1 MNKFCAALSIAY
13 AFNLNWAF
21 GAEGGMPQLNP
32 EFLASQVFWL
42 ILIFSS
48 LYVIIWKLFLP
59 KITNSIENRKL
70 KIVNDLNETQKLKDN
85 AEKKLQEYNKIIEN
99 SKKDA
104 KKIIED
110 AKKIIEDGK
119 KKLDRE
125 IESKKQKF
133 NEEIEKELTNVEKE
147 IKNLKKSS
155 MLVIN
160 KIAEDISSE
169 IIKQVV
175 GTEINK
181 SKLSAVVQD
190 ISKKK
195 IENYL

>member
-32 EFLASQVFWL
+32 EFWSSQVFWL

-85 AEKKLQEYNKIIEN
+85 AEKKLQEYNEIIEN

-110 AKKIIEDGK
+110 GK
-119 KKLDRE
+119 KKLNRE

-155 MLVIN
+155 MLAIN

-195 IENYL
+195 IENFL

>member
-32 EFLASQVFWL
+32 EFWAAQIFWL

-110 AKKIIEDGK
+110 GK

-160 KIAEDISSE
+160 KIATDISSE
-169 IIKQVV
+169 IIKQAV